1 MPNYDDD
8 FLGVNNSMHPANEI
22 EVDAEI
28 VETYNNLT
36 EAYESGHVEVFEEM
50 QSKAV
55 QKQKDLIYA
64 LESVDSGLTGM
75 AKEILKLIS

>member
-1 MPNYDDD
+1 MPNYEDDY
-8 FLGVNNSMHPANEI
+8 LGVYNSMHPANEI
-22 EVDAEI
+22 EVEAEE
-28 VETYNNLT
+28 VEVISNIT
-36 EAYESGHVEVFEEM
+36 EAFESGDVDVFEEM

-64 LESVDSGLTGM
+64 LESVDSGLVGM